1 MRKKTVGDHIESMI
15 SGSFDN
21 LNTLAIAKIVE
32 IDNSNMSCSIQMLDI
47 PELFGTRDEVEV
59 IENVPIAPIFWG
71 SKCKINAPL
80 SVNDKVLV
88 AFCQHDTFNARN
100 ASEPCEPNS
109 SAKFDINNAI
119 VVGQITSDAEKNV
132 SNDFYI
138 AYGGT
143 LVTIN
148 DSGVS
153 IKGGS
158 INISGA
164 VKIEG
169 DLEVSG
175 DATIG
180 GKSFLTHTNGGMP
193 LD

>member
-1 MRKKTVGDHIESMI
+1 MI
-15 SGSFDN
+15 NGSFDN
-21 LNTLAIAKIVE
+21 LNTFAIAKIVE
-32 IDNSNMSCSIQMLDI
+32 VDNSNMSCSIQMLDI

-119 VVGQITSDAEKNV
+119 VVGQITSDAEKNI

-148 DSGVS
+148 DSGVT
-153 IKGGS
+153 IKGSS

-169 DLEVSG
+169 DLKVSG
-175 DATIG
+175 DVTIG